1 MRSPPRVGLSRQPTH
16 EGPES
21 SSGDG
26 IGASSEETNREMKQQ
41 DVERSDRKSR
51 PLTEHEKRRIHLKKF
66 HKHTINGSLKAAS
79 GLAVPVP
86 LIHCS
91 CGGWVLIRLCS
102 KGVKDNLFVNNF
114 KTSHQCFLLLFEKTL
129 DSSATSAKNA
139 AVAPSSGDASTGG
152 AESLMRQTCFTHTH
166 TYTQVPP
173 PTVTHS
179 RFLFPAGS

>member
-1 MRSPPRVGLSRQPTH
+1 MKDPSPHQATESEPRRRKQTSRS
-16 EGPES
+16 
-21 SSGDG
+21 
-26 IGASSEETNREMKQQ
+26 REKQQ
-41 DVERSDRKSR
+41 DVERPDRKSR
-51 PLTEHEKRRIHLKKF
+51 PLTEHERRRIHLKKF

-114 KTSHQCFLLLFEKTL
+114 KASHQCFLLLFEKSL

-152 AESLMRQTCFTHTH
+152 AESLMRRTCFTHTH

-179 RFLFPAGS
+179 RFLFPTGS